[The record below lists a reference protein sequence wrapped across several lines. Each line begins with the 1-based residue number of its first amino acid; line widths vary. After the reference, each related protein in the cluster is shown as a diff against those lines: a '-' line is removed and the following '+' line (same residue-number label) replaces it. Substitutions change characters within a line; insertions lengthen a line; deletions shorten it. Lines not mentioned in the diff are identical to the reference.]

1 MAVIDQTYF
10 VEVYHGDAM
19 SPEDFAKLEA
29 RAEDI
34 VGALTRWQVTDETI
48 AALPELTQTL
58 YKKAVCAQVD
68 FFALNGL
75 ETLQQNANSG
85 PGFTVGKV
93 SVQSG
98 AGANGKG
105 GALSFAVSPLAYGY
119 LDQTGL
125 MYPGVPV
132 IGGRVF

>member
-10 VEVYHGDAM
+10 VDVYHGDAM
-19 SPEDFAKLEA
+19 PPEDFAKLEA
-29 RAEDI
+29 RAEDV

-93 SVQSG
+93 SVQNGS
-98 AGANGKG
+98 GANGKG
-105 GALSFAVSPLAYGY
+105 GALSYAVSPLAYGY
-119 LDQTGL
+119 LEQTGL

>member
-1 MAVIDQTYF
+1 MAVIDQSFF
-10 VEVYHGDAM
+10 VNVYHGDAM
-19 SPEDFAKLEA
+19 PPEEFTKLEA
-29 RAEDI
+29 RAEDV

-48 AALPELTQTL
+48 AALPEHTQTL
-58 YKKAVCAQVD
+58 YKKAVCTQVD
-68 FFALNGL
+68 FFTLNGL

-105 GALSFAVSPLAYGY
+105 GALSYAVSPLAYGY
-119 LDQTGL
+119 LEQTGL

>member
-10 VEVYHGDAM
+10 VEVYHGDTM
-19 SPEDFAKLEA
+19 PPEDFAKLEA
-29 RAEDI
+29 RAEDV

-48 AALPELTQTL
+48 AALPERTQTL

-75 ETLQQNANSG
+75 ETLQQNANGG

-98 AGANGKG
+98 SGQSTRG
-105 GALSFAVSPLAYGY
+105 GALSAAISPLALTY
-119 LDQTGL
+119 LSQTGL

-132 IGGRVF
+132 LGEGLL

>member
-10 VEVYHGDAM
+10 TDVYRGDAM
-19 SPEDFAKLEA
+19 DTADFAKFEA
-29 RAEDI
+29 RAEDVI
-34 VGALTRWQVTDETI
+34 GALTRWQITDDSI
-48 AALPELTQTL
+48 AALPERTQTL

-75 ETLQQNANSG
+75 ETLQQNANGG

-98 AGANGKG
+98 SGQSTRG
-105 GALSFAVSPLAYGY
+105 GALSAAISPLALTY
-119 LDQTGL
+119 LSQTGL

-132 IGGRVF
+132 LGEGLL